1 MWAAG
6 NLVHVL
12 QTDRD
17 INFHGG
23 RDHDNV
29 VVVDKSIRDA
39 ASDIIGPSVFY
50 NATGTHYGTVT
61 DPATNI
67 VKFGYVEGS
76 RLGDD
81 VHGYDSGAWLSG
93 LGGKDTLTGGAGN
106 DFLIGGAG
114 NDTLFGGDG
123 VDIARYFGA
132 RASFVVSTAGD
143 GLHVAEKT
151 GVHSVDVVNAVEWL
165 QFDDGALRL
174 SDMAFLATSAVA
186 VVFGGAGLYQSTL
199 PVVPA
204 VPPVTVPTFTG
215 TAGADVFAV
224 SLKGSVVHGLAGAD
238 TVNSTVDFTLPS
250 DVERLNL
257 IGTAAINGTGS
268 AMADVIFGNEAINHL
283 AGGAGNDT
291 LYGNGGD
298 DQLQGGDG
306 ADFLYGGNG
315 NDVIDGG
322 AGRDKLKG
330 AAGADVFIF
339 TSVDHSSKAA
349 PDSLQDFQTG
359 VDRVDLS
366 AIDANAQLA
375 GRQAFVL
382 QTGPG
387 GVGALWV
394 SKGYL
399 YGDVTGDGVA
409 DLAIAFGSHIVTSSD
424 ILL

>member
-1 MWAAG
+1 M
-6 NLVHVL
+6 
-12 QTDRD
+12 
-17 INFHGG
+17 
-23 RDHDNV
+23 
-29 VVVDKSIRDA
+29 
-39 ASDIIGPSVFY
+39 P
-50 NATGTHYGTVT
+50 
-61 DPATNI
+61 
-67 VKFGYVEGS
+67 
-76 RLGDD
+76 
-81 VHGYDSGAWLSG
+81 
-93 LGGKDTLTGGAGN
+93 
-106 DFLIGGAG
+106 
-114 NDTLFGGDG
+114 
-123 VDIARYFGA
+123 
-132 RASFVVSTAGD
+132 
-143 GLHVAEKT
+143 
-151 GVHSVDVVNAVEWL
+151 
-165 QFDDGALRL
+165 
-174 SDMAFLATSAVA
+174 
-186 VVFGGAGLYQSTL
+186 
-199 PVVPA
+199 
-204 VPPVTVPTFTG
+204 
-215 TAGADVFAV
+215 
-224 SLKGSVVHGLAGAD
+224 
-238 TVNSTVDFTLPS
+238 
-250 DVERLNL
+250 
-257 IGTAAINGTGS
+257 
-268 AMADVIFGNEAINHL
+268 
-283 AGGAGNDT
+283 GGAGNDT